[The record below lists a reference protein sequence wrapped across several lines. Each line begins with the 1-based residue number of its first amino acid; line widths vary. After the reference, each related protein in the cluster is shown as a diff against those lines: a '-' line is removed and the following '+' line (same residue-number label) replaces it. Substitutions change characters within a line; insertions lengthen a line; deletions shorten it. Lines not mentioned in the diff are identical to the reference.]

1 MADLG
6 PFRRAMAGSALVLEM
21 ALLSIG
27 GLLAGAWLDRR
38 LGSSPG
44 LLILLT
50 LLGFA
55 GGLTRLLRF
64 LGPHHDP
71 PPDDP
76 R

>member
-1 MADLG
+1 MADRDAL
-6 PFRRAMAGSALVLEM
+6 RRAMAGSAMVLEM
-21 ALLSIG
+21 AFLSVG
-27 GLLAGAWLDRR
+27 GLFAGAWLDRR

-64 LGPHHDP
+64 LGQRHDSP
-71 PPDDP
+71 TDDP